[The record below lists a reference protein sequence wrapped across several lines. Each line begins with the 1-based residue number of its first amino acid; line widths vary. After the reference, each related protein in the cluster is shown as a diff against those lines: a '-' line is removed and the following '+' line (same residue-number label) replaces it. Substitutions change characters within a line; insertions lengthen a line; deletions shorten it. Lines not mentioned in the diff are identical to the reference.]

1 MPKRYDTTQ
10 DKNFDDLVHRFS
22 RNIYGQLKGKIRLA
36 IINRDLEAH
45 LDTPK
50 SILDVGGG
58 QGQLAIEFA
67 KQGHSVTLCDVSEK
81 MIELA
86 KQAAAQ
92 EHVSSINFIH
102 SPLQSLPEQD
112 HPPADIV
119 LCHAVLEW
127 MAKPEEAFPIL
138 HNCLPQ
144 GGILSLAF
152 FNVDSLIY
160 KNLVRAN
167 YRKALSN
174 DYVGVQ
180 GSLTPI
186 NPLKIDQV
194 KTWCEQ
200 YGFTILDYSGIR
212 TFHDYIADKTVRA
225 RHPEAAIEAELQ
237 FSKQDPFRQLG
248 RYIHIVA
255 QKN

>member
-1 MPKRYDTTQ
+1 MPKRYDTSQ

-36 IINRDLEAH
+36 VINRDLAPY
-45 LDTPK
+45 LNAPQTM
-50 SILDVGGG
+50 LDVGGG

-67 KQGHSVTLCDVSEK
+67 KQGHHLTLCDVSEK

-86 KQAAAQ
+86 KQAAAM
-92 EHVSSINFIH
+92 EHINTINFLH
-102 SPLQSLPEQD
+102 CPLQSLNEHYGTQ
-112 HPPADIV
+112 ANIV

-127 MAKPEEAFPIL
+127 MANPEEAFPVL
-138 HNCLPQ
+138 CENLES

-167 YRKALSN
+167 YRKALSG
-174 DYVGVQ
+174 DYVGVE

-194 KTWCEQ
+194 KAWCEQ
-200 YGFTILDYSGIR
+200 HGLTILDYSGIR
-212 TFHDYIADKTVRA
+212 TFHDYIADKTTRA
-225 RHPEAAIEAELQ
+225 RHPEAVIEAELK

-248 RYIHIVA
+248 RYIHLVA
-255 QKN
+255 QKS

>member
-1 MPKRYDTTQ
+1 MPKRYDTSQ

-36 IINRDLEAH
+36 VINRDLAPYLGSPQSL
-45 LDTPK
+45 LD
-50 SILDVGGG
+50 IGGG

-86 KQAAAQ
+86 KHAAAI
-92 EHVSSINFIH
+92 EHVNTLNFIH
-102 SPLQSLPEQD
+102 CPLQSLSEHCD
-112 HPPADIV
+112 TRANIV

-127 MAKPEEAFPIL
+127 MANPEEAFPIL
-138 HNCLPQ
+138 YDRLEDN
-144 GGILSLAF
+144 GILSLAF

-160 KNLVRAN
+160 KNLLRAN
-167 YRKALSN
+167 YRKALSD
-174 DYVGVQ
+174 DYVGVE

-194 KTWCEQ
+194 KAWCRQ

-212 TFHDYIADKTVRA
+212 TFHDYIADKTTRA
-225 RHPEAAIEAELQ
+225 RHPEAVIEAELT

-248 RYIHIVA
+248 RYIHLVA
-255 QKN
+255 RKE